1 MNGFQMIN
9 QIRYNW
15 RRSNSPFLVMITC
28 TADIQQCK
36 DFGFDVIVHGDRN
49 RMMNI
54 IIQRFKNKSNAY
66 YKTLWREPNLL
77 PYLQLREFAKEVLC
91 SLDILKLI

>member
-1 MNGFQMIN
+1 
-9 QIRYNW
+9 
-15 RRSNSPFLVMITC
+15 
-28 TADIQQCK
+28 
-36 DFGFDVIVHGDRN
+36 
-49 RMMNI
+49 MMNI
-54 IIQRFKNKSNAY
+54 IIQIFKNKSKAY